1 MRTLEKLEKEIR
13 DPAAVWYGPHQCE
26 GCGRIIIRRDRRQ
39 GEVLALDA
47 EDFNHHYPNFVWTE
61 HVCTPSGL
69 PIGEAGGIARAK
81 KLSPPQRKA
90 AASKAAKAR
99 WARVRKGKA

>member
-13 DPAAVWYGPHQCE
+13 DPAAVWYGPHQCS
-26 GCGRIIIRRDRRQ
+26 GCGKMIVKRDHRQ
-39 GEVLALDA
+39 GELLALDA
-47 EDFNHHYPNFVWTE
+47 ADYNHHYPNFIWTE

-69 PIGEAGGIARAK
+69 PIGTAGGKARARKLGK
-81 KLSPPQRKA
+81 KAVKA

-99 WARVRKGKA
+99 WKK